1 MNMIPLKL
9 PLLFFFLQLNL
20 LAEIDRKIEFE
31 QVHLWQNEL
40 EKNQEKSFQSI
51 GNLILGLRNMGH
63 RKEWLGHDPSVDET
77 YEKLQEVILAI
88 PNHAKYFADEI
99 EKLRIPEREG
109 YSGCSDPRKRMWIIQ
124 DSLAHLPSPET
135 IQILGNFLYDTRD
148 TPTAREV
155 RLATDYDL
163 IPTNDCLA
171 ANALGS
177 IGLNKAPLDK
187 KKYSERQ
194 DVEIWKLWYEPVKAG
209 TRKFSFVGQDVEY
222 QFNKDGTWIT
232 MPLKASND
240 NRAQVANP
248 VLKVGER
255 TTPPTWPW
263 IVAIVALTGAGVWW
277 RKQRK
282 IC

>member
-1 MNMIPLKL
+1 MKVTTFYFLLLCLVTTSFGMNTSAEKAYRELMSNASLRPSKETMDQLVDGLSTCGRYMDQTDQDKL
-9 PLLFFFLQLNL
+9 ALYREMQ
-20 LAEIDRKIEFE
+20 K
-31 QVHLWQNEL
+31 V
-40 EKNQEKSFQSI
+40 
-51 GNLILGLRNMGH
+51 
-63 RKEWLGHDPSVDET
+63 
-77 YEKLQEVILAI
+77 AI
-88 PNHAKYFADEI
+88 SLPNHASYFAEKI
-99 EKLRIPEREG
+99 EKLRIPGREG
-109 YSGCSDPRKRMWIIQ
+109 YSGCSDPRKRMWIFQ
-124 DSLAHLPSPET
+124 DSLSHLPSPET
-135 IQILGNFLYDTRD
+135 IKILGNFLYDTRD

-171 ANALGS
+171 ADALGS

-248 VLKVGER
+248 ASTSRER
-255 TTPPTWPW
+255 PTTPTWPW
-263 IVAIVALTGAGVWW
+263 VVAIVALTGAGVWW
-277 RKQRK
+277 LKQRK
-282 IC
+282 TC

>member
-1 MNMIPLKL
+1 MKVTTFYFLLLCLVTTSFGMNPSAEKAYRELMSNASLRPSKETMDQLVDGLSTSGRYMDQTDQDKL
-9 PLLFFFLQLNL
+9 ALYREMQ
-20 LAEIDRKIEFE
+20 K
-31 QVHLWQNEL
+31 V
-40 EKNQEKSFQSI
+40 
-51 GNLILGLRNMGH
+51 
-63 RKEWLGHDPSVDET
+63 
-77 YEKLQEVILAI
+77 AI
-88 PNHAKYFADEI
+88 SLPNHASYFAEKI
-99 EKLRIPEREG
+99 EKLRIPGREG
-109 YSGCSDPRKRMWIIQ
+109 YSGCSDPRKRMWIFQ
-124 DSLAHLPSPET
+124 DSLSHLPSPET
-135 IQILGNFLYDTRD
+135 IKILGNFLYDTRD

-171 ANALGS
+171 ADALGS

-209 TRKFSFVGQDVEY
+209 TRKFSFAGQDVEY

-240 NRAQVANP
+240 NRAQVVNP

-277 RKQRK
+277 LKQRK
-282 IC
+282 TC

>member
-1 MNMIPLKL
+1 MKKFCY
-9 PLLFFFLQLNL
+9 LLVIFSTCQSVFAL
-20 LAEIDRKIEFE
+20 LESD
-31 QVHLWQNEL
+31 
-40 EKNQEKSFQSI
+40 
-51 GNLILGLRNMGH
+51 
-63 RKEWLGHDPSVDET
+63 
-77 YEKLQEVILAI
+77 QEVMVALENWKATFNEIEKTRSRDSLSVLGDALRKFSVENPQYPAKRLELYLQAQKIALSI
-88 PNHAKYFADEI
+88 PNHASYFAEKI
-99 EKLRIPEREG
+99 EKLRIPGREG
-109 YSGCSDPRKRMWIIQ
+109 YSGCSDPRKRMWIFQ
-124 DSLAHLPSPET
+124 DSLSHLPSPET
-135 IQILGNFLYDTRD
+135 IKILGNFLYDTRD

-171 ANALGS
+171 ADALGS

-222 QFNKDGTWIT
+222 QFNKDGTWII

-240 NRAQVANP
+240 NRAQVVNP

-255 TTPPTWPW
+255 PTTPTWPW
-263 IVAIVALTGAGVWW
+263 VVAILALTGAGVWW
-277 RKQRK
+277 LRQRK
-282 IC
+282 TC

>member
-1 MNMIPLKL
+1 MDQLVDGLSTCGRYMDQTDQDKL
-9 PLLFFFLQLNL
+9 ALYTEMQ
-20 LAEIDRKIEFE
+20 K
-31 QVHLWQNEL
+31 V
-40 EKNQEKSFQSI
+40 
-51 GNLILGLRNMGH
+51 
-63 RKEWLGHDPSVDET
+63 
-77 YEKLQEVILAI
+77 AI
-88 PNHAKYFADEI
+88 SLPNHASYFAEKI
-99 EKLRIPEREG
+99 EKLRIPGREG
-109 YSGCSDPRKRMWIIQ
+109 YSGCSDPRARMWIFQ
-124 DSLAHLPSPET
+124 DSLSHLPSPET
-135 IQILGNFLYDTRD
+135 IKILGDFLYDTRD
-148 TPTAREV
+148 TPTAREI

-171 ANALGS
+171 ADALGS

-248 VLKVGER
+248 ASTSHER
-255 TTPPTWPW
+255 PKTPTWPW
-263 IVAIVALTGAGVWW
+263 VAAILALTGAGVWW
-277 RKQRK
+277 LKQSK
-282 IC
+282 TC

>member
-1 MNMIPLKL
+1 MKVTTFYFLLLCLVTTSFGMNPSAEKAYRELMSNASLRPSKETMDQLVDGLSTCGRYMDQTDQDKL
-9 PLLFFFLQLNL
+9 ALYREMQ
-20 LAEIDRKIEFE
+20 K
-31 QVHLWQNEL
+31 V
-40 EKNQEKSFQSI
+40 
-51 GNLILGLRNMGH
+51 
-63 RKEWLGHDPSVDET
+63 
-77 YEKLQEVILAI
+77 AI
-88 PNHAKYFADEI
+88 SLPNHASYFAEKI
-99 EKLRIPEREG
+99 EKLRIPGREG

-124 DSLAHLPSPET
+124 DSLSHLPSPET
-135 IQILGNFLYDTRD
+135 IKILGNFLYDTRD

-171 ANALGS
+171 ADALGS

-209 TRKFSFVGQDVEY
+209 TRKFSFAGQDVEY

-240 NRAQVANP
+240 NRPQVANP
-248 VLKVGER
+248 GSTVHER
-255 TTPPTWPW
+255 PTTPTWPW
-263 IVAIVALTGAGVWW
+263 VAAILALTGAGVWW
-277 RKQRK
+277 LKQRK
-282 IC
+282 TC

>member
-1 MNMIPLKL
+1 MNPSAEKAYRELMSNASLRPSKETMDQLVDGLSTCGRYMDQTDQDKL
-9 PLLFFFLQLNL
+9 ALYREMQ
-20 LAEIDRKIEFE
+20 K
-31 QVHLWQNEL
+31 V
-40 EKNQEKSFQSI
+40 
-51 GNLILGLRNMGH
+51 
-63 RKEWLGHDPSVDET
+63 
-77 YEKLQEVILAI
+77 AI
-88 PNHAKYFADEI
+88 SLPNHASYFAEKI
-99 EKLRIPEREG
+99 EKLRIPGREG
-109 YSGCSDPRKRMWIIQ
+109 YSGCSDPRKRMWIFQ
-124 DSLAHLPSPET
+124 DSLSHLPSPET
-135 IQILGNFLYDTRD
+135 IKILGNFLYDTRD

-171 ANALGS
+171 ADALGS

-222 QFNKDGTWIT
+222 QFNKDGTWII

-240 NRAQVANP
+240 NRAQVVNP

-277 RKQRK
+277 LKQRK
-282 IC
+282 TC